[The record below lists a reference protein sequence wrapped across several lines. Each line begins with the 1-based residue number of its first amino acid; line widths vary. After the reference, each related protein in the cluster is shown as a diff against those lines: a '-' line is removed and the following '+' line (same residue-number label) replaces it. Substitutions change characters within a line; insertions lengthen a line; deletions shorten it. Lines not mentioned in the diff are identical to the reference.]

1 LSYRFWC
8 GLPTPDDWQ
17 VVPPE
22 ISTTKWNTLKRLYLR
37 VADIDL
43 FTGGL
48 AETPVPGGTVGP
60 TFACIIGFQENLMI

>member
-1 LSYRFWC
+1 LS
-8 GLPTPDDWQ
+8 TPKDWQ

-22 ISTTKWNTLKRLYLR
+22 ISANKWNTLKTLYLR
-37 VADIDL
+37 VEDIDL

-60 TFACIIGFQENLMI
+60 TFACIIGFQENFVI